1 MNTQYRLRRLVI
13 VLAAAAMAA
22 PVLAGE
28 IVERVLVKVNGDIIT
43 QSDLEARQSAS
54 LRQQRQNPQ
63 TMSNAEL
70 TKALADVTP
79 TVIVDAVDEMLLLQR
94 GKELGYKLTDDK
106 FKSILE
112 NIKKEN
118 KIETEEQFQAAL
130 KSENMT
136 MADLRKQ
143 LEKSMIIQQVQ
154 GNEVLGKISITE
166 AEAKAYFDAHR
177 SEFTTPATMMLR
189 EILVSV
195 PLSKTQTINVGVDEA
210 AKAKAEGLQK
220 RAKAGESFEKL
231 VTEGSDAPSKANGG
245 LIGPISLGD
254 LEAGLRAMFEPLK
267 QGDITDVVR
276 TSSGYQI
283 FKVDTLTPAQVLPWE
298 QAREE
303 IGNKV
308 AQSKQNVEFAKY
320 MIKLRAQAVIEWKI
334 PDLKKMYDTEVAK
347 DEIPTSPLQRK
358 PIEPKKDEVKK
369 DLPKKDEPKK

>member
-320 MIKLRAQAVIEWKI
+320 MIKLRAQAVIEWKNVE
-334 PDLKKMYDTEVAK
+334 LKKMFDAKVA
-347 DEIPTSPLQRK
+347 EEAVPTAQRVIPTP
-358 PIEPKKDEVKK
+358 PVPKKDEKK
-369 DLPKKDEPKK
+369 EQ